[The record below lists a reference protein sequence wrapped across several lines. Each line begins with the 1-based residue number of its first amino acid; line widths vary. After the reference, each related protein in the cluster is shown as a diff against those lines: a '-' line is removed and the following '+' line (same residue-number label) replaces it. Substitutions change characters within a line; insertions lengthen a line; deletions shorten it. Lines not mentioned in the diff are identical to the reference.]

1 MRRRSRWTTT
11 CLLLAACAGLVAPV
25 LLAVAQG
32 EAPYEA
38 LHRGHPGAAVQ
49 ATTTAM
55 LCTATAASLV
65 VAGVLIHLLFLRD
78 ARGHRADQFDA
89 PWELFVL
96 RTASAVWA
104 LAAFPLIFLRG
115 LDLSGLPFSRLGDPA
130 ALRMVIGV
138 DFGSSAWIV
147 TGVCALIVHFLS
159 WFMTRWSH
167 CLGPAAL
174 TLLGTAAPI
183 AVGQTL
189 VGPNHDL
196 GNDTAMLHGAAA
208 AATLGTW
215 AILALRS
222 ARAELT
228 PLTTLRRAFV
238 VVTVG
243 TTSMFLLELVL
254 MTFKLA
260 GVTPWQ
266 SSTGLLM
273 SLRLVMLAVVL
284 GTCASLL
291 RLWRTGR
298 MRDHRLARRLA
309 VGGLAL
315 ATWTGATVLMSRIPP
330 PQYFVPTTTEQ
341 RILGYDVGPAPTAAG
356 LAGDWRIN
364 VLFLVISSIAVIG
377 YLLAVRRVR
386 RRGMQWPLGRTIA
399 WVSGWG
405 TLVLATSSGVGRY
418 SGADFAVHMASHMAL
433 SMLAPV
439 LMTLGGP
446 LTLLLKASTADSRR
460 PAGPHS
466 WVKWF
471 INAGISRFLMSPL
484 VAFAIFVG
492 SYYAVYLSSL
502 FENLMFQ
509 HWGHQLMMLHFLV
522 SGYLYYS
529 LAVGVD
535 TSSRQLP
542 HIARFGLVLAA
553 MPFHAFFG
561 VILMTSDTV
570 VGRNFYGS
578 LDLTWA
584 ALQDAQYVGGGIAW
598 AGGELPLILVMLA
611 LGIQWSRSDAREARR
626 KDRHLDRGLDTD
638 FDDYNEMLHRLHEQR
653 AKPPEEHTIEGENP
667 TAAPMG
673 DREDR
678 PAHQPTGGNR

>member
-1 MRRRSRWTTT
+1 MQTSPDTPSEETVRRHRMRRRSRWTTT

-377 YLLAVRRVR
+377 YLLAIRRVR

-446 LTLLLKASTADSRR
+446 LDAAAEGLDGRLAPARRAAFLGQVVHQRRDLALPDVTAGSLRHLRRLLLRGVSQQPLRESDVPALGASADD
-460 PAGPHS
+460 PALPGQR
-466 WVKWF
+466 
-471 INAGISRFLMSPL
+471 ISLRQP
-484 VAFAIFVG
+484 G
-492 SYYAVYLSSL
+492 RGC
-502 FENLMFQ
+502 
-509 HWGHQLMMLHFLV
+509 GHQLPPAAAHRPV
-522 SGYLYYS
+522 R
-529 LAVGVD
+529 
-535 TSSRQLP
+535 SR
-542 HIARFGLVLAA
+542 AGG
-553 MPFHAFFG
+553 HAFPRLLRRHPDAA
-561 VILMTSDTV
+561 IV

-598 AGGELPLILVMLA
+598 AGG
-611 LGIQWSRSDAREARR
+611 
-626 KDRHLDRGLDTD
+626 
-638 FDDYNEMLHRLHEQR
+638 
-653 AKPPEEHTIEGENP
+653 
-667 TAAPMG
+667 
-673 DREDR
+673 
-678 PAHQPTGGNR
+678 